1 MKYEGKL
8 NFYIKASRAF
18 NIMRQKLTSS
28 VKLMLYLVGN
38 NKADQYLSLKK
49 FREKLFF
56 IDIWYLESQKTKF
69 DKNSTS
75 DLVIK

>member
-1 MKYEGKL
+1 
-8 NFYIKASRAF
+8 
-18 NIMRQKLTSS
+18 
-28 VKLMLYLVGN
+28 MLYLVGN